1 MMNLSH
7 LIAEA
12 SHDGFY
18 AVAVFATKSGVRIQ
32 RTKRGQG
39 TTRIDIHELPEKL
52 DRALITEV
60 YSAVSAL
67 KSVGWNTVITTG
79 ALYFSRNPQ
88 AAGRLGTM
96 LTSDRSE
103 VERKAA

>member
-1 MMNLSH
+1 MNLSH

-12 SHDGFY
+12 SHEGYY
-18 AVAVFATKSGVRIQ
+18 AVTVFATKSGVRIQ

-39 TTRIDIHELPEKL
+39 TSRVDMRELPDKL
-52 DRALITEV
+52 DRDLITQT
-60 YSAVSAL
+60 YAAISGL
-67 KSVGWNTVITTG
+67 KSVGWNTVITSG

-103 VERKAA
+103 AERKAA